1 MRGHGKPVWS
11 APATGIRVSMDFMTI
26 VRTLIALVSIVS
38 AGPSLACRTDS
49 NRTPL
54 IHQVL
59 PVLEDGEIAARVEI
73 VSNDLDQRLT
83 IEARILDRLRGDF
96 DQNTILLRPT
106 IISSCDGIP
115 SIGDTGIVVGRIL
128 EASATALVVD
138 PRRGPTDRE
147 RRLWDSLSMPPA
159 N

>member
-1 MRGHGKPVWS
+1 
-11 APATGIRVSMDFMTI
+11 MDFMTI

-83 IEARILDRLRGDF
+83 IEARIL
-96 DQNTILLRPT
+96 
-106 IISSCDGIP
+106 
-115 SIGDTGIVVGRIL
+115 